1 MLYAK
6 VSRFYFTSGELCDRL
21 TEPDRMVRSL
31 ALGFIHTAAQAA
43 QRHAALG

>member
-6 VSRFYFTSGELCDRL
+6 VSRFYFTSGELCDTL

-31 ALGFIHTAAQAA
+31 ALGFIHTATQAA